1 MLINRRVPH
10 EVPGDPAPPDP
21 DLPHLKEIQK
31 LQLLRRI
38 AADAE
43 VAMARHVLSMAL
55 QSVKNTMQSLVQRE
69 EHVRQ
74 TRQQKQGERMAQ
86 PAAINVLKR
95 WRHDEF
101 AMLAG
106 MDRHRNELQE
116 KRDTAQQAEERLAA
130 SMRRRRLIEARR
142 EKYSV
147 LIDELSE
154 AH

>member
-1 MLINRRVPH
+1 MLISRRVPH
-10 EVPGDPAPPDP
+10 EASGDPAPPDS
-21 DLPHLKEIQK
+21 DLPRLKEIQK
-31 LQLLRRI
+31 LQLLRRV

-43 VAMARHVLSMAL
+43 VVMARHVLSMAL
-55 QSVKNTMQSLVQRE
+55 QSVKDTMQLLMQRE
-69 EHVRQ
+69 ERVRQ
-74 TRQQKQGERMAQ
+74 TRQQKKKECVAQ

-101 AMLAG
+101 AMLAA

-116 KRDTAQQAEERLAA
+116 KRDTAQKAEERLAV
-130 SMRRRRLIEARR
+130 SIRRRRLIEARR